1 MSINPGINM
10 QDYRK
15 SQTLVYKKGIC
26 LEKSEASKLKP
37 KMVSLS
43 NGSEIIT
50 VPAWDA
56 MDKQV
61 FYLPHSTFLFSGP
74 LFSRL
79 L

>member
-1 MSINPGINM
+1 M

-61 FYLPHSTFLFSGP
+61 C
-74 LFSRL
+74 
-79 L
+79 